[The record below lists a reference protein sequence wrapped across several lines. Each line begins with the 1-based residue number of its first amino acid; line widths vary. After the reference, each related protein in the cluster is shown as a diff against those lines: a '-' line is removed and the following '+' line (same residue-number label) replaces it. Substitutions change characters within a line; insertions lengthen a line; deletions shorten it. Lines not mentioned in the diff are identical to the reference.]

1 MQRGA
6 GLYLH
11 LARLVR
17 VRWQTM
23 LCDMCDSSSP
33 SQHSSP
39 PEKITII
46 GAGLAGSEAAWQLA
60 RRGIPVCL
68 HEMRPITMTPAH
80 KTGDCAELVCSN
92 TFRADHLENAVGL
105 LHEEMRR
112 MDSLIMRCA
121 DAARIPAGT
130 ALAVDR
136 EQFAKLVTEA
146 LKNEPLIEIVAG
158 EVTEIPAVG
167 LVLVASGPLTS
178 DALFDAICKHTG
190 EDQLSFFDAI
200 APVVDAET
208 MDTDIAYWKN
218 RYDKNVQEGEAGDYL
233 NCPMTETQ
241 YKAFIAELVGAEKV
255 AFKGFEDVPFFE
267 GCMPIEEMAE
277 RGLDTPRFGPMKP
290 VGLDHPA
297 TGEKH
302 HAVVQLRRDNR
313 MGSLLNMVG
322 FQTKMT
328 YGEQKRV
335 FRMIPGME
343 KAEFFRLGS
352 LHRNTFIKSPALL
365 DGTLRL
371 KKEPRILF
379 AGQITGVE
387 GYVESASTGLMAGR
401 FLAAISCGNDP
412 VPPPAETAHG
422 ALLAHISQTRV
433 DDFQP
438 MNINFGLLPPGKK
451 REGKRRFSR
460 AERRRSVS
468 DQALDTLQQW
478 LTSAAD

>member
-1 MQRGA
+1 M
-6 GLYLH
+6 
-11 LARLVR
+11 VKI
-17 VRWQTM
+17 
-23 LCDMCDSSSP
+23 SP
-33 SQHSSP
+33 SNLSLSNQAV
-39 PEKITII
+39 TII

-60 RRGIPVCL
+60 RRGIRVKL
-68 HEMRPITMTPAH
+68 HEMRPVMMTPAH

-112 MDSLIMRCA
+112 MDSLIMRCG
-121 DAARIPAGT
+121 DEARIPAGT

-136 EQFAKLVTEA
+136 EQFSGLVTEA
-146 LKNEPLIEIVAG
+146 LKNEPLIEIVSG
-158 EVTEIPAVG
+158 EVTEIPSDG
-167 LVLVASGPLTS
+167 FVLIASGPLTS
-178 DALFDAICKHTG
+178 DALFDAVRKLTG
-190 EDQLSFFDAI
+190 EEHLSFFDAI

-208 MDTDIAYWKN
+208 VNMDIAYWKN
-218 RYDKNVQEGEAGDYL
+218 RYDKNVEEGEAGDYL
-233 NCPMTETQ
+233 NFPMTEAQ
-241 YKAFIAELVGAEKV
+241 YKDFIHELVEAEKV
-255 AFKGFEDVPFFE
+255 AFKGFEDIPFFA

-290 VGLDHPA
+290 VGLDHPV

-335 FRMIPGME
+335 FTMIPGME
-343 KAEFFRLGS
+343 NAEFFRLGS

-387 GYVESASTGLMAGR
+387 GYVESASMGLMAGR
-401 FLAAISCGNDP
+401 FLAEMVQGREPGA
-412 VPPPAETAHG
+412 PPADTAHG
-422 ALLAHISQTRV
+422 ALLAHISKTRLK
-433 DDFQP
+433 DFQP
-438 MNINFGLLPPGKK
+438 MNINFGLLPPGPGKD
-451 REGKRRFSR
+451 GKRRLGK
-460 AERRRSVS
+460 AERRRMVS
-468 DQALDTLQQW
+468 EKALESLEGWTN
-478 LTSAAD
+478 T

>member
-1 MQRGA
+1 MI
-6 GLYLH
+6 
-11 LARLVR
+11 
-17 VRWQTM
+17 
-23 LCDMCDSSSP
+23 DSSF
-33 SQHSSP
+33 SS
-39 PEKITII
+39 KHQIVTII

-60 RRGIPVCL
+60 RRGIPVRL
-68 HEMRPITMTPAH
+68 HEMRPTTMTPAH
-80 KTGDCAELVCSN
+80 KTGHCAELVCSN

-112 MDSLIMRCA
+112 MDSLIMCCA
-121 DAARIPAGT
+121 DRARIPAGT

-136 EQFAKLVTEA
+136 EQFAELVSEA
-146 LKNEPLIEIVAG
+146 LNNEPLIEIVAG
-158 EVTEIPAVG
+158 EVTEIPSKG
-167 LVLVASGPLTS
+167 LVLIASGPLTS
-178 DALFDAICKHTG
+178 DALFEAICKLTG

-208 MDTDIAYWKN
+208 MNMDIVYWKN
-218 RYDKNVQEGEAGDYL
+218 RYDKNVEQGEAGDYL
-233 NCPMTETQ
+233 NCPMNEVQ
-241 YKAFIAELVGAEKV
+241 YKAFIHELKQAEKV
-255 AFKGFEDVPFFE
+255 AFKGFEDIPFFD

-290 VGLDHPA
+290 VGLDHPQS
-297 TGEKH
+297 GEKY

-335 FRMIPGME
+335 FTMIPGME
-343 KAEFFRLGS
+343 NVEFFRLGS

-371 KKEPRILF
+371 KKQPRILF

-387 GYVESASTGLMAGR
+387 GYVESASMGLMAGR
-401 FLAAISCGNDP
+401 FLAEISRGNEP
-412 VPPPAETAHG
+412 VSPPTETAHG

-433 DDFQP
+433 EDFQP

-451 REGKRRFSR
+451 RDGKRRFSR
-460 AERRRSVS
+460 AERRRAVS
-468 DQALDTLQQW
+468 EKALETLTDW
-478 LTSAAD
+478 LAS